1 MYNVI
6 ANACVAT
13 NIHTLDGSFC
23 YFFGFLVFFGCI
35 FCCCLR
41 ERFSIDITCAYACV
55 CVFVCVS
62 EHFFFFYFIESWKSV
77 FWLRVAP
84 QQFMAWHGLA
94 WLSDYPVHFSSV
106 STQDSSHSVC
116 SHLIIYKS
124 WMRFFLFWCFQSM
137 WTFLSFYL
145 ALSLLLAIRIRHFF
159 HTLSLHV
166 CVCVSSSSSFFN
178 VVFTKVF
185 FSFTFSSISL
195 RYVDVLVCV
204 ACACKMTVINYA
216 FEHFR
221 SVYWSYMCWF
231 CILQP
236 AQRAHAS
243 SPVEIV

>member
-1 MYNVI
+1 M
-6 ANACVAT
+6 CCDE
-13 NIHTLDGSFC
+13 HTHTWWFFLLLLW
-23 YFFGFLVFFGCI
+23 FFGILWLYFLLLFMRAFFNRHYVCI
-35 FCCCLR
+35 CVRVCL
-41 ERFSIDITCAYACV
+41 CV
-55 CVFVCVS
+55 RVRAFLL
-62 EHFFFFYFIESWKSV
+62 FFYFIESWKSV

-84 QQFMAWHGLA
+84 QQFTAWHGLA

-178 VVFTKVF
+178 VVFSKVVF
-185 FSFTFSSISL
+185 FVYIFFDFTSI
-195 RYVDVLVCV
+195 RRCVGVCCVCV
-204 ACACKMTVINYA
+204 
-216 FEHFR
+216 
-221 SVYWSYMCWF
+221 
-231 CILQP
+231 
-236 AQRAHAS
+236 
-243 SPVEIV
+243 